1 MIESIKLNIRYAVIM
16 LFLTVSGLMCMT
28 SCSDDDNASGIP
40 EITCVRIP
48 DPEVADSTFTQAFPG
63 LQIVIIGHNLQNAHH
78 VYINDQSVFFNPTM
92 NTDHSIILTIPTEE
106 SGFVLTPWDNELKSE
121 IRVETPAG
129 VATYSF
135 KVLSPNPEVNRIAA
149 KYPRNPGDEIKVHG
163 FNFLDVKRA
172 YFTDVNPFD
181 KTQPDGLN
189 PDKGTE
195 IEVADYSLE
204 LDRYL
209 DNKEN
214 RYRTTSVMTFS
225 LPVLPYTSGY
235 FVVECQQGISATTY
249 AALPPAPVITD
260 ISSTMPV
267 PGERVT
273 ILGQNILAVES
284 ISFGG
289 ITIPGEEIEAAD
301 TEDSL
306 IFTMPS
312 DKPTSTCNLRLTT
325 SGGFDEIANF
335 YPYETVLI
343 NFDDKGFNE
352 GWGPDAQYLT
362 ADGTTEPAT
371 SDGQFALIKG
381 EFGAGNWWGDM
392 IYWRGKD
399 DYSAFD
405 MPGFDIIPA
414 DTPAENLYLVYEVYM
429 KHEMKYS
436 LLDHTWQDVNG
447 GQYNFFNYDWGTN
460 TVAET
465 PFPNK
470 WGDPVYNEWYAAEM
484 PMSKFFAGMTY
495 GDIVNLNLNRI
506 WLMMKNPNGPADQ
519 IYLAMDN
526 IRLMCR

>member
-1 MIESIKLNIRYAVIM
+1 MRDSIKTYIWHSAMILVLAISASLNFTA
-16 LFLTVSGLMCMT
+16 
-28 SCSDDDNASGIP
+28 CSDENNVGTP

-48 DPEVADSTFTQAFPG
+48 DPELADSTFTQAHPG
-63 LQIVIIGHNLQNAHH
+63 LQIVILGRNLQNAHH
-78 VYINDQSVFFNPTM
+78 VYINDQNVFFNPTM

-106 SGFVLTPWDNELKSE
+106 SGFILTSWNKELKSE
-121 IRVETPAG
+121 IRIETPNG
-129 VATYSF
+129 VAIYSF
-135 KVLSPNPEVNRIAA
+135 KILSPNPEISRIAA
-149 KYPRNPGDEIKVHG
+149 KYPRKAGDVIKTHG
-163 FNFLDVKRA
+163 FNFLDVKRV
-172 YFTDVNPFD
+172 YFTDVNPID
-181 KTQPDGLN
+181 KTYPDGLSPEN
-189 PDKGTE
+189 GL
-195 IEVADYSLE
+195 EVEVSDYDLE

-209 DNKEN
+209 DKKEN

-225 LPVLPYTSGY
+225 LPELQYTTGY
-235 FVVECQQGISATTY
+235 FVVECQQGISVLSYSAI
-249 AALPPAPVITD
+249 PPAPEISD
-260 ISSTMPV
+260 ISSNMTV

-273 ILGQNILAVES
+273 ILGRNILAVES
-284 ISFGG
+284 ISFDG
-289 ITIPGEEIEAAD
+289 ITIPGDEIEVAD

-306 IFTMPS
+306 TFTMPS
-312 DKPTSTCNLRLTT
+312 DKPSSICKLRLTT
-325 SGGFDEIANF
+325 VGGYDEIENF

-352 GWGPDAQYLT
+352 GWEPDAKYFV
-362 ADGTTEPAT
+362 ADGIMEPLT
-371 SDGQFALIKG
+371 SDNTFALIRG

-429 KHEMKYS
+429 KYEMKYS

-470 WGDPVYNEWYAAEM
+470 WGEPVYNEWYAAEM

-495 GDIVNLNLNRI
+495 GDIVNLKLNRL
-506 WLMMKNPNGPADQ
+506 WLMMKNPNGPADN

-526 IRLMCR
+526 IRIQCR